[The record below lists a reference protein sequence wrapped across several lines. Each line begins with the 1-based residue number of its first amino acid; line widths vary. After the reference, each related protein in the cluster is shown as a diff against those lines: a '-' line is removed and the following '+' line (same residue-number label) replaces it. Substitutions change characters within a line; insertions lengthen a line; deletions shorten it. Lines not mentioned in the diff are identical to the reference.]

1 MRVICAPDK
10 FKQCCTAAE
19 AAKALATGML
29 SVNPDAEVIELPIAD
44 GGEGTLDALKDAFPE
59 RKSVKVQDALGR
71 EVDAEFALNDEQA
84 LIESAQACGLWR
96 LAEPDRN
103 PAVTHTYGVGQ
114 LISAALN
121 AGATEV
127 FVGLGGSATSDG
139 GAGMARALGAKF
151 LDDNGNELEPTGDT
165 LMKVRKLDLSAL
177 DPRLQDVKV
186 RALCDVLAPMLGE
199 HGASRQFVVQ
209 KGGTTR
215 TMHKLEE
222 GLAMLQLACA
232 NAGLKGDG
240 LEPATGAAGGLGFGL
255 YSFCNAEL
263 LHGAHEVLKLNGF
276 EKLLAGTT
284 VVLTGE
290 GSFDEQTA
298 NGKLIDVLGEYCK
311 QAGVPLIVLAGSA
324 ENVDIPGVT
333 AALSISTFGERRQD
347 ALNAGVA
354 NLERHAAYVARL
366 MAAGKG

>member
-1 MRVICAPDK
+1 MKVICAPDK

-19 AAKALATGML
+19 AAKAMAQGVL
-29 SVNPDAEVIELPIAD
+29 SAAPDADVTELPIAD
-44 GGEGTLDALKDAFPE
+44 GGEGTLHALREAFPE

-71 EVDAEFALNDEQA
+71 EVEAEFALNGERA

-96 LAEPDRN
+96 LDEHDRN
-103 PAVTHTYGVGQ
+103 PAVTHTFGVGQ
-114 LISAALN
+114 LILAALD
-121 AGATEV
+121 AGAKEIH
-127 FVGLGGSATSDG
+127 VGLGGSATSDG

-151 LDDNGNELEPTGDT
+151 TDGDGNEVEPTGES
-165 LMKVRKLDLSAL
+165 LLKVRAVHISKL
-177 DPRLQDVKV
+177 DPRLKNVKV
-186 RALCDVLAPMLGE
+186 LALCDVLAPMLGE

-232 NAGLKGDG
+232 NAGLRGNG

-263 LHGAHEVLKLNGF
+263 LHGAHEVLRLNGF
-276 EKLLAGTT
+276 DKLLEGAD

-290 GSFDEQTA
+290 GSYDAQTA
-298 NGKLIDVLGEYCK
+298 NGKLISVLGEYCQ
-311 QAGVPLIVLAGSA
+311 QAGVPLVVLAGA
-324 ENVDIPGVT
+324 ADDVPIPGVT
-333 AALSISTFGERRQD
+333 AAFNISTHGDRKQD
-347 ALNAGVA
+347 SLNAGKA
-354 NLERHAAYVARL
+354 NLQRHAAYVTRL
-366 MAAGKG
+366 LAAGR